1 MDADD
6 DVCLCF
12 HVPLHK
18 LRKFV
23 RLHKPAVPSL
33 MSECGGAGTGCMWC
47 VPILKKIW
55 NQESTDDLTA
65 EEYAAR
71 RQRYIERGKVR
82 ESP

>member
-1 MDADD
+1 
-6 DVCLCF
+6 
-12 HVPLHK
+12 
-18 LRKFV
+18 
-23 RLHKPAVPSL
+23 